1 MAESGE
7 EEKRNSERAD
17 PIKARFKAI
26 KARLEDQVLKVLLSV
41 VLVTFAITRIFYY
54 EALGSRMDLV
64 FFSLILSV
72 FLLWMFPW
80 GEFWDRLRGFN
91 VGAFAISLQQPDVQA
106 AIGNLSFAEEQLKNS
121 GSSLPEEVRDKLRRR
136 LKPLEGEL
144 QTVRGS
150 RILWIDDEP
159 HSILGERR
167 LLRALG
173 IDVTPARSSQRA
185 KEILKE
191 DHDFDLILTDTWRC
205 GTREGVNFVVKLR
218 TEETDARIKNL
229 PVIFYAADSWETLVN
244 VTRPA
249 VELSNHYLYGRLP
262 VPEISN
268 SVDDL
273 IPKVIRKLS
282 EERRNPIIVSAKK
295 TSTEI

>member
-7 EEKRNSERAD
+7 EDKRNRERAD
-17 PIKARFKAI
+17 AI
-26 KARLEDQVLKVLLSV
+26 KAIFKDQVLKVLLSV

-54 EALGSRMDLV
+54 KVLGPRMDLV
-64 FFSLILSV
+64 FFSLVLSV
-72 FLLWMFPW
+72 FLLWMIPW
-80 GEFWDRLRGFN
+80 GELWERLRGFN
-91 VGAFAISLQQPDVQA
+91 VGGLGITLQQPDVQA
-106 AIGNLSFAEEQLKNS
+106 AIGHLSFAEDQLRNS
-121 GSSLPEEVRDKLRRR
+121 GSSMPEEVRNKLRRR

-150 RILWIDDEP
+150 RVLWIDDEP

-173 IDVTPARSSQRA
+173 IDVTPARSSERA
-185 KEILKE
+185 KEILQE
-191 DHDFDLILTDTWRC
+191 DHDFDLIISDTWRC
-205 GTREGVNFVVKLR
+205 GTREGVDFVVKLR
-218 TEETDARIKNL
+218 TEETDETDARIKNL
-229 PVIFYAADSWETLVN
+229 PVIFYAADPWATLVTVTRPAVN

-249 VELSNHYLYGRLP
+249 REILP
-262 VPEISN
+262 DLEISN

-282 EERRNPIIVSAKK
+282 EERRNPITVSAKK
-295 TSTEI
+295 TSTTEI